1 MAFNPL
7 LDVRPTGIESLD
19 KILGGGIPAGWFVA
33 MRGGAGVGKTTLG
46 VQFLLE
52 GILKY
57 HEPGLLVTFNE
68 PLQALNAIMKN
79 YGWDV
84 LSLQEMG
91 ELTILDFSSTEM
103 GIMQQASRLRE
114 ASLDYITQRII
125 DAVRDIGVNRLVIDP
140 LNTFSLLFR
149 DLFEVRKELH
159 RVIGILWEEKCTT
172 LAVYESTGQIV
183 KDTRYPQFNTED
195 FLAYGVI
202 HLQYLMVAS
211 SRERGIEI
219 LKMRGMPHSKRIH
232 PFSMTEKGIDIDAD
246 NPLIFDDTLLP

>member
-1 MAFNPL
+1 MSLN
-7 LDVRPTGIESLD
+7 VKPTGIKGLD
-19 KILGGGIPAGWFVA
+19 KILGGGIPAGWFIA

-52 GILKY
+52 GILQY

-68 PLQALNAIMKN
+68 PLLALHAIMRN
-79 YGWDV
+79 YGWDL
-84 LSLQEMG
+84 LSLQQMG

-114 ASLDYITQRII
+114 ASLDYITQKII
-125 DAVRDIGVNRLVIDP
+125 DAVRNTGVNRLVIDP

-159 RVIGILWEEKCTT
+159 RVIGVLWEEKCTT
-172 LAVYESTGQIV
+172 LAVYESTGEIV
-183 KDTRYPQFNTED
+183 HDTKYPQFSTED

-202 HLQYLMVAS
+202 HLQYITVHSA
-211 SRERGIEI
+211 RERGIEI
-219 LKMRGMPHSKRIH
+219 LKMRGMPHSKKIH
-232 PFSMTEKGIDIDAD
+232 PFDITPKGIEIDVK
-246 NPLIFDDTLLP
+246 NPINISSIS

>member
-1 MAFNPL
+1 MK
-7 LDVRPTGIESLD
+7 PTGIDGLD

-68 PLQALNAIMKN
+68 PLLALNSIMAN
-79 YGWDV
+79 YGWDL
-84 LSLQEMG
+84 LSLQQMG
-91 ELTILDFSSTEM
+91 ELTILDFTSTEM

-114 ASLDYITQRII
+114 ASLDYITQKII
-125 DAVRDIGVNRLVIDP
+125 DAVRNLGVNRLVIDP

-159 RVIGILWEEKCTT
+159 RIIGILWEEKCTT
-172 LAVYESTGQIV
+172 LAVYESTGEIV
-183 KDTRYPQFNTED
+183 QDTRYPQFSTED

-202 HLQYLMVAS
+202 HLQYITIAS
-211 SRERGIEI
+211 ARERGIEI
-219 LKMRGMPHSKRIH
+219 LKMRGMAHSKRIH
-232 PFSMTEKGIDIDAD
+232 PFTIADKGIKIDVE
-246 NPLIFDDTLLP
+246 NPLIFTELHE

>member
-1 MAFNPL
+1 MSLNIK
-7 LDVRPTGIESLD
+7 PTGIESLD
-19 KILGGGIPAGWFVA
+19 ELLGGGVPAGWFVV

-52 GILKY
+52 GILKF

-68 PLQALNAIMKN
+68 PFLALDAIMRN
-79 YGWDV
+79 FGWD
-84 LSLQEMG
+84 LSSLQQMG
-91 ELTILDFSSTEM
+91 ELTVLDFSSTEM

-172 LAVYESTGQIV
+172 LAVYESTGEIV
-183 KDTRYPQFNTED
+183 QDTRYPQFSTED

-202 HLQYLMVAS
+202 HLQYIAIS
-211 SRERGIEI
+211 SARARGIEI
-219 LKMRGMPHSKRIH
+219 LKMRGMHHSKQIH
-232 PFSMTEKGIDIDAD
+232 PFDITEKGIVIDVK
-246 NPLIFDDTLLP
+246 NPILIG

>member
-1 MAFNPL
+1 MK
-7 LDVRPTGIESLD
+7 PTGIDGLD

-68 PLQALNAIMKN
+68 PVVALNNIMAN
-79 YGWDV
+79 YGWDL
-84 LSLQEMG
+84 LSLQQMG
-91 ELTILDFSSTEM
+91 ELTILDFTSTEM

-114 ASLDYITQRII
+114 ASLDYITQKII
-125 DAVRDIGVNRLVIDP
+125 DAVRNLGVNRLVIDP

-172 LAVYESTGQIV
+172 LAVYESTGEIV
-183 KDTRYPQFNTED
+183 QDTRYPQFSTED

-202 HLQYLMVAS
+202 HLQYITIAS
-211 SRERGIEI
+211 ARERGIEI

-232 PFSMTEKGIDIDAD
+232 PFDITDKGIIIDD
-246 NPLIFDDTLLP
+246 EKPLVFTESHK

>member
-1 MAFNPL
+1 LPL
-7 LDVRPTGIESLD
+7 NVKPTGIESLD

-68 PLQALNAIMKN
+68 PLLALHAIMQN
-79 YGWDV
+79 YGWDL
-84 LSLQEMG
+84 LSLQQMG

-114 ASLDYITQRII
+114 ASLDYITQKII
-125 DAVRDIGVNRLVIDP
+125 DAVQNIGVNRLVIDP

-172 LAVYESTGQIV
+172 LAVYESTGEIV
-183 KDTRYPQFNTED
+183 QDTKYPQFSTED
-195 FLAYGVI
+195 FLSYGVI
-202 HLQYLMVAS
+202 HLQYITIS
-211 SRERGIEI
+211 SARERGIEI
-219 LKMRGMPHSKRIH
+219 LKMRGMHHSKRVH
-232 PFSMTEKGIDIDAD
+232 PFDITEKGIVIDVD
-246 NPLIFDDTLLP
+246 NPIVYS

>member
-1 MAFNPL
+1 MK
-7 LDVRPTGIESLD
+7 PTGIDGLD
-19 KILGGGIPAGWFVA
+19 KLLGGGIPAGWFVA

-68 PLQALNAIMKN
+68 PLIALNNIMAN
-79 YGWDV
+79 YGWDL
-84 LSLQEMG
+84 LSLQQMG
-91 ELTILDFSSTEM
+91 ELTILDFTSTEM

-114 ASLDYITQRII
+114 ASLDYITQKII
-125 DAVRDIGVNRLVIDP
+125 DAVRNLGVNRLVIDP

-172 LAVYESTGQIV
+172 LAVYESTGEIV
-183 KDTRYPQFNTED
+183 QDTRYPQFSTED

-202 HLQYLMVAS
+202 HLQYVTIAS
-211 SRERGIEI
+211 ARERGIEI

-232 PFSMTEKGIDIDAD
+232 PFSITDKGIVIDVD
-246 NPLIFDDTLLP
+246 KPLVFTELHK

>member
-1 MAFNPL
+1 MK
-7 LDVRPTGIESLD
+7 PTGIESLD
-19 KILGGGIPAGWFVA
+19 ELLGGGVPAGWFVVL
-33 MRGGAGVGKTTLG
+33 RGGAGIGKTTLG

-68 PLQALNAIMKN
+68 PLPALDAIMRN
-79 YGWDV
+79 YGWDL
-84 LSLQEMG
+84 LSLQQMG
-91 ELTILDFSSTEM
+91 ELSILDFSSTEM

-114 ASLDYITQRII
+114 ASLDYITQKII
-125 DAVRDIGVNRLVIDP
+125 DAVRDTGVNRLVIDP

-172 LAVYESTGQIV
+172 FAVYESTGEIV
-183 KDTRYPQFNTED
+183 QDTKYPQFSTED

-202 HLQYLMVAS
+202 HLQYITIHS
-211 SRERGIEI
+211 TRERGLEV
-219 LKMRGMPHSKRIH
+219 LKMRGMKHSKQVH
-232 PFSMTEKGIDIDAD
+232 PFDITDKGIIIDVE
-246 NPLIFDDTLLP
+246 NPMQFQ